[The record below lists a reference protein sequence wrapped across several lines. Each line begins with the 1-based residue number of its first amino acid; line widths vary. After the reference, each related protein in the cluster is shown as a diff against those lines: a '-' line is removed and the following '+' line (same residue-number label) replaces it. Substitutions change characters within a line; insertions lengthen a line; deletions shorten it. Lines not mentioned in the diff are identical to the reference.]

1 MEERTTA
8 DIIYALH
15 EEVVNLTE
23 RIAASINCVD
33 VLQNKINRVK
43 DLIDKEEDARSAE
56 LSAAYRSAEM
66 SEAYISSK
74 DLRKALGYPK
84 KEDEKNDETNS

>member
-1 MEERTTA
+1 MGERTEA

-23 RIAASINCVD
+23 RLATANNEINKLED
-33 VLQNKINRVK
+33 KIHRTMN
-43 DLIDKEEDARSAE
+43 LIEEEENDRSAGM
-56 LSAAYRSAEM
+56 SA
-66 SEAYISSK
+66 AYISSK
-74 DLRKALGYPK
+74 DLRRTLGYPK

>member
-1 MEERTTA
+1 MGERTTA

-23 RIAASINCVD
+23 RLATDNSI
-33 VLQNKINRVK
+33 
-43 DLIDKEEDARSAE
+43 IDKLNDRITRTMNLIKEEENSRSE
-56 LSAAYRSAEM
+56 GMSA
-66 SEAYISSK
+66 AYISSK
-74 DLRKALGYPK
+74 ELRRALGYPK

>member
-1 MEERTTA
+1 MGERTEA

-23 RIAASINCVD
+23 RLSTSINCVD
-33 VLQNKINRVK
+33 VLQRKIDSVK
-43 DLIDKEEDARSAE
+43 DLINEEEDARSAGM
-56 LSAAYRSAEM
+56 SA
-66 SEAYISSK
+66 AYISSK
-74 DLRKALGYPK
+74 YLRRALGYPK

>member
-1 MEERTTA
+1 MGERTEA

-23 RIAASINCVD
+23 RLSTSINCVD
-33 VLQNKINRVK
+33 VLQRKIDSVK
-43 DLIDKEEDARSAE
+43 DLIDEEEDDRSAGM
-56 LSAAYRSAEM
+56 SA
-66 SEAYISSK
+66 AYISSK
-74 DLRKALGYPK
+74 DLRRVLGYPK

>member
-1 MEERTTA
+1 MGERTEA

-23 RIAASINCVD
+23 RLAVDNGIINKLNDRIARTMN
-33 VLQNKINRVK
+33 
-43 DLIDKEEDARSAE
+43 LIKEEEASRSE
-56 LSAAYRSAEM
+56 GMSA
-66 SEAYISSK
+66 AYISSK
-74 DLRKALGYPK
+74 DLRRVLGYPK

>member
-1 MEERTTA
+1 MGERTEA

-23 RIAASINCVD
+23 RLAKASN
-33 VLQNKINRVK
+33 
-43 DLIDKEEDARSAE
+43 LIDRLDDKIGRTMALIVEEEDARSAGM
-56 LSAAYRSAEM
+56 SA
-66 SEAYISSK
+66 AYISSK
-74 DLRKALGYPK
+74 DLRRVLGYPK

>member
-1 MEERTTA
+1 MGERTEA

-15 EEVVNLTE
+15 EAVVNLTE
-23 RIAASINCVD
+23 RLATANNEINKLED
-33 VLQNKINRVK
+33 KIHRTMN
-43 DLIDKEEDARSAE
+43 LIEEEENARSAGM
-56 LSAAYRSAEM
+56 SA
-66 SEAYISSK
+66 AYISSK

>member
-1 MEERTTA
+1 MGERTEA

-23 RIAASINCVD
+23 RLATANNEINKLED
-33 VLQNKINRVK
+33 KIHRTMN
-43 DLIDKEEDARSAE
+43 LIEEEEDSRSTGM
-56 LSAAYRSAEM
+56 SA
-66 SEAYISSK
+66 AYISSK

>member
-1 MEERTTA
+1 MGERTEA

-15 EEVVNLTE
+15 EEVINLTE
-23 RIAASINCVD
+23 RLAAAN
-33 VLQNKINRVK
+33 NM
-43 DLIDKEEDARSAE
+43 IDKLGDKILRTMNLIKEEEDSRSAGM
-56 LSAAYRSAEM
+56 SA
-66 SEAYISSK
+66 AYISSK

>member
-1 MEERTTA
+1 MGERTEA

-23 RIAASINCVD
+23 RLSTSINCVD
-33 VLQNKINRVK
+33 VLQRKIDSVK
-43 DLIDKEEDARSAE
+43 DLIDEEEDARSAGM
-56 LSAAYRSAEM
+56 SA
-66 SEAYISSK
+66 AYISSK
-74 DLRKALGYPK
+74 DLRRALGYPK